1 MKELIAKYKQ
11 KGFKLTPQ
19 RLAILK
25 FLEGNASHPTAE
37 DIYGNIKKTCPTL
50 SFATVYNTL
59 QALRDKGEL
68 LEITIDPQK
77 RHYDPNPKPHHHI
90 ICISCNKIGDIF
102 EDYSEALRLPHNV
115 VEEFKPVG
123 SHINFYG
130 VCIECQKNKK
140 GGTNYVHSISRKD
153 GREF

>member
-1 MKELIAKYKQ
+1 MKELIAKYRE

-25 FLEGNASHPTAE
+25 FLDGNTGHPSAE
-37 DIYGNIKKTCPTL
+37 DIYTSIKKIYPTV

-59 QALRDKGEL
+59 QALGDKGEI
-68 LEITIDPQK
+68 LEVTIDPQK

-90 ICISCNKIGDIF
+90 ICLECNKIGDIF
-102 EDYSEALRLPHNV
+102 EDYSEALRLPNSI

-130 VCIECQKNKK
+130 ICRECQKKQKRRN
-140 GGTNYVHSISRKD
+140 
-153 GREF
+153 

>member
-1 MKELIAKYKQ
+1 MKELIAKYRE

-25 FLEGNASHPTAE
+25 FLDGNTGHPTAE
-37 DIYGNIKKTCPTL
+37 DIYNSIKKIYPTV

-59 QALRDKGEL
+59 QTLGDKGEI

-77 RHYDPNPKPHHHI
+77 KHYDPNPNPHHHI
-90 ICISCNKIGDIF
+90 ICLGCNKIGDIF
-102 EDYSEALRLPHNV
+102 EDYSEALRLPNRI

-123 SHINFYG
+123 NHINFYG
-130 VCIECQKNKK
+130 ICRECQKKQKRRN
-140 GGTNYVHSISRKD
+140 
-153 GREF
+153 

>member
-1 MKELIAKYKQ
+1 MKELIAKYRE

-25 FLEGNASHPTAE
+25 FLDGNTGHPSAE
-37 DIYGNIKKTCPTL
+37 DIYTSIRKIYPTV

-59 QALRDKGEL
+59 QALGDKGEI

-90 ICISCNKIGDIF
+90 ICLECNKIGDIF
-102 EDYSEALRLPHNV
+102 EDYSEALQLPNSI

-130 VCIECQKNKK
+130 ICRECQKKQKRRN
-140 GGTNYVHSISRKD
+140 
-153 GREF
+153 